1 MMMKKVMIL
10 LVVVLAILA
19 LSACGGSTEP
29 AASGADAGAANE
41 VQTTVLENVRLSDGY
56 ADALPV
62 QTQLALGTLQLEDT
76 DLAIDETLAA
86 ELLPFWRAV
95 QSLGNSD
102 TAAEAEVQ
110 AVINQIQDTM
120 APEQIAAITGM
131 QLTEESLSSMIEDG
145 TLALGGFGR
154 GSAGEGTDSGGG
166 FIRGSDLPGGG
177 PGGGGGIPGSGPGGG
192 GSADLSEDDI
202 ATRRAEFAEGGFAGF
217 QDRALTGSVVRLLEV
232 KTGELDETEL
242 QAGGRFNPFVIVS
255 ETMGIS
261 VEALQD
267 AMADGATLGE
277 AVTALGGD
285 LEAVKAALSD
295 VYSELPDSEGQ
306 DVNQLIEDALN
317 RSLAFPSG
325 EG

>member
-1 MMMKKVMIL
+1 MMKKVMIL

-29 AASGADAGAANE
+29 AASGANAGAANE

-56 ADALPV
+56 ADALLV

-86 ELLPFWRAV
+86 ELLPLWRAV
-95 QSLGNSD
+95 QSLGDSD

-120 APEQIAAITGM
+120 APEQIATITGM

-166 FIRGSDLPGGG
+166 FIRGGGLPGDG
-177 PGGGGGIPGSGPGGG
+177 PGGGIPGSGPGGG
-192 GSADLSEDDI
+192 GFANLSEDDI
-202 ATRRAEFAEGGFAGF
+202 ATRQAKFAEGGFAGF
-217 QDRALTGSVVRLLEV
+217 QDRALTGAVVRLLEV

-242 QAGGRFNPFVIVS
+242 QAGGRFNPFVIAS

-277 AVTALGGD
+277 AITALGGD

-295 VYSELPDSEGQ
+295 VYNELPDSEGQ
-306 DVNQLIEDALN
+306 DVDQLIDDALN